1 MNNYPVVTTVEELNA
16 LPEGTVIRAEEIRE
30 KDHLHGR
37 PWTIGTYLEKSR
49 RNEWL
54 ELNPSDRMDGE
65 ETVDP
70 EFVIRYRARNG
81 RCLILWKP
89 GELPWELGGQ

>member
-1 MNNYPVVTTVEELNA
+1 MTDYPTLTTVEELNA
-16 LPEGTVIRAEEIRE
+16 LPEGTVIRAEEVR
-30 KDHLHGR
+30 DQSLRR
-37 PWTIGTYLEKSR
+37 PWVIATYLEKAS

-70 EFVIRYRARNG
+70 EFVVRYRARNG
-81 RCLILWKP
+81 RCLLLWKP
-89 GELPWELGGQ
+89 GELPWELQR